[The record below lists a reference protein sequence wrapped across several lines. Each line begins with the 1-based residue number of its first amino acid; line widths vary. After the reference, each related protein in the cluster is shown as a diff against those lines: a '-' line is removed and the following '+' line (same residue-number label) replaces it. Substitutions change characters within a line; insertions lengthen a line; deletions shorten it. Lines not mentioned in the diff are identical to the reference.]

1 MIKLNLKN
9 SSINE
14 KMILP
19 YSEEV
24 ERIHNEMNKK
34 SEDEKEF
41 LGWIKL
47 PTNYDKQE
55 FKRIKKA
62 AEKIKKDSDVLVVIG
77 IGGSYLGA
85 RAVIDSL
92 SNSFHN
98 SLPES
103 KRKVPQ
109 IVYAIVAYKGF
120 CLSYSISTILAVLG
134 GSKGIC
140 FVLASILPQN
150 IIYIPCILALAVSG
164 IKLYKSIMKD
174 RRIDNIKL
182 EIFRHIFFSLF
193 ICILFII
200 GSIIETYV
208 SSNIIVSISQYL

>member
-1 MIKLNLKN
+1 MSKHKQKENRNVILNHIKNNLKEYVSVIIVFLIGIVLGVIVLNN
-9 SSINE
+9 SND
-14 KMILP
+14 
-19 YSEEV
+19 V
-24 ERIHNEMNKK
+24 Q
-34 SEDEKEF
+34 
-41 LGWIKL
+41 
-47 PTNYDKQE
+47 KQE
-55 FKRIKKA
+55 LSTYVNDFVTQLNSGVSID
-62 AEKIKKDSDVLVVIG
+62 KIQLLKNVLINNLIIVIGLWFIGSTVIG
-77 IGGSYLGA
+77 I
-85 RAVIDSL
+85 
-92 SNSFHN
+92 
-98 SLPES
+98 P
-103 KRKVPQ
+103 

-208 SSNIIVSISQYL
+208 SSNIIMSISQYL

>member
-1 MIKLNLKN
+1 MSKHKQKENRNVILNHIKNNLKEYVSVIIVFLIGIVLGVIVLNN
-9 SSINE
+9 SND
-14 KMILP
+14 LQ
-19 YSEEV
+19 
-24 ERIHNEMNKK
+24 
-34 SEDEKEF
+34 
-41 LGWIKL
+41 
-47 PTNYDKQE
+47 KQE
-55 FKRIKKA
+55 LSTYVNDFVTQLN
-62 AEKIKKDSDVLVVIG
+62 SDVSIDKIQLLKNVLINNLIIFIGLWFIGSTVIG
-77 IGGSYLGA
+77 I
-85 RAVIDSL
+85 
-92 SNSFHN
+92 
-98 SLPES
+98 P
-103 KRKVPQ
+103 

-208 SSNIIVSISQYL
+208 SSNIIMSISQYL

>member
-1 MIKLNLKN
+1 MSKHKQKENRNVILNHIKNNLKEYVSVLIVFLIGIVLGVIVLNN
-9 SSINE
+9 SND
-14 KMILP
+14 LQ
-19 YSEEV
+19 
-24 ERIHNEMNKK
+24 
-34 SEDEKEF
+34 
-41 LGWIKL
+41 
-47 PTNYDKQE
+47 KQE
-55 FKRIKKA
+55 LSTYVNDFVTQLN
-62 AEKIKKDSDVLVVIG
+62 SDVSIDKIQLLKNVLINNLIIVIGLWFIGSTVIG
-77 IGGSYLGA
+77 I
-85 RAVIDSL
+85 
-92 SNSFHN
+92 
-98 SLPES
+98 P
-103 KRKVPQ
+103 

-208 SSNIIVSISQYL
+208 SSNIIMSISQYL

>member
-1 MIKLNLKN
+1 MSKHKQKENRNVILNHIKNNLKEYVSVIIVFLIGIVLGVIVLNN
-9 SSINE
+9 SND
-14 KMILP
+14 LQ
-19 YSEEV
+19 
-24 ERIHNEMNKK
+24 
-34 SEDEKEF
+34 
-41 LGWIKL
+41 
-47 PTNYDKQE
+47 KQE
-55 FKRIKKA
+55 LSTYVNDFVTQLN
-62 AEKIKKDSDVLVVIG
+62 SDVSIDKIQLLKNVLINNLIIVIGLWFISSTVIG
-77 IGGSYLGA
+77 I
-85 RAVIDSL
+85 
-92 SNSFHN
+92 
-98 SLPES
+98 P
-103 KRKVPQ
+103 

-208 SSNIIVSISQYL
+208 SSNIIMSISQYL

>member
-1 MIKLNLKN
+1 MSKHKQKENRNVILNHIKNNLKEYVSVIIVFLIGIVLGVIVLNN
-9 SSINE
+9 SND
-14 KMILP
+14 
-19 YSEEV
+19 V
-24 ERIHNEMNKK
+24 Q
-34 SEDEKEF
+34 
-41 LGWIKL
+41 
-47 PTNYDKQE
+47 KQE
-55 FKRIKKA
+55 LSTYVNDFVTQLNSGVSID
-62 AEKIKKDSDVLVVIG
+62 KIQLLKNVLINNLIIVIGLWFIGSTVIG
-77 IGGSYLGA
+77 I
-85 RAVIDSL
+85 
-92 SNSFHN
+92 
-98 SLPES
+98 P
-103 KRKVPQ
+103 

-208 SSNIIVSISQYL
+208 SSNIIMNISQYL

>member
-1 MIKLNLKN
+1 MSKHKQKENRNVILNHIKNNLKEYVSVIIVFLIGIVLGVIVLNN
-9 SSINE
+9 SND
-14 KMILP
+14 LQ
-19 YSEEV
+19 
-24 ERIHNEMNKK
+24 
-34 SEDEKEF
+34 
-41 LGWIKL
+41 
-47 PTNYDKQE
+47 KQE
-55 FKRIKKA
+55 LSTYVNDFVTQLN
-62 AEKIKKDSDVLVVIG
+62 SDVSIDKIQLLKNVLINNLIIVIGLWFIGSTVIG
-77 IGGSYLGA
+77 I
-85 RAVIDSL
+85 
-92 SNSFHN
+92 
-98 SLPES
+98 P
-103 KRKVPQ
+103 

-208 SSNIIVSISQYL
+208 SSNIIMSISQYL

>member
-1 MIKLNLKN
+1 MSKHKQKENRNVILNHIKNNLKEYVSVIIVFLIGIVLGVIVLNN
-9 SSINE
+9 SND
-14 KMILP
+14 LQ
-19 YSEEV
+19 
-24 ERIHNEMNKK
+24 
-34 SEDEKEF
+34 
-41 LGWIKL
+41 
-47 PTNYDKQE
+47 KQE
-55 FKRIKKA
+55 LSTYVNDFVTQLN
-62 AEKIKKDSDVLVVIG
+62 SDVSIDKIQLLKNVLINNLIIVIGLWFIGSTVIG
-77 IGGSYLGA
+77 I
-85 RAVIDSL
+85 
-92 SNSFHN
+92 
-98 SLPES
+98 P
-103 KRKVPQ
+103 
-109 IVYAIVAYKGF
+109 IVYAIVSYKGF

-208 SSNIIVSISQYL
+208 SSNIIMSISQYL

>member
-1 MIKLNLKN
+1 MSKHKQKENRNVILNHIKNNLKEYVSVIIVFLIGIVLGVIVLNN
-9 SSINE
+9 SND
-14 KMILP
+14 LQ
-19 YSEEV
+19 
-24 ERIHNEMNKK
+24 
-34 SEDEKEF
+34 
-41 LGWIKL
+41 
-47 PTNYDKQE
+47 KQE
-55 FKRIKKA
+55 LSTYVNDFVTQLN
-62 AEKIKKDSDVLVVIG
+62 SDVSIDKIQLLKNVLLNNLIIVIGLWFIGSTVIG
-77 IGGSYLGA
+77 I
-85 RAVIDSL
+85 
-92 SNSFHN
+92 
-98 SLPES
+98 P
-103 KRKVPQ
+103 

-208 SSNIIVSISQYL
+208 SSNIIMSISQYL

>member
-1 MIKLNLKN
+1 MSKHKQKENRNVILNHIKNNLKEYVSVIIVFLIGIVLGVIVLNN
-9 SSINE
+9 SND
-14 KMILP
+14 LQ
-19 YSEEV
+19 
-24 ERIHNEMNKK
+24 
-34 SEDEKEF
+34 
-41 LGWIKL
+41 
-47 PTNYDKQE
+47 KQE
-55 FKRIKKA
+55 LSTYVNDFVTQLN
-62 AEKIKKDSDVLVVIG
+62 SDVSIDKIQLLKNVLINNLIIVIG
-77 IGGSYLGA
+77 LWFIGST
-85 RAVIDSL
+85 VIWI
-92 SNSFHN
+92 
-98 SLPES
+98 P
-103 KRKVPQ
+103 

-208 SSNIIVSISQYL
+208 SSNIIMSISQYL